1 MPYWTVQEE
10 GHLKELVE
18 QDKSIEE
25 LCEIFKRSPEALRL
39 KLKRLGSPAPKTVSC
54 EKSGI
59 KVTTN
64 ATTTTPQLEPV
75 KVEELPSPMQAMSLL
90 WAAVKRLQEP
100 GVSEEETRK
109 LRLIVS
115 GVKAYVH
122 LDADYVLKIKHVE
135 TGMLIQNRY
144 IASQLRWLIDQAKTP
159 EEKLRLEK
167 ELCEVEQHIKEMLEM
182 GIREPRIAKEN
193 KP

>member
-1 MPYWTVQEE
+1 
-10 GHLKELVE
+10 
-18 QDKSIEE
+18 
-25 LCEIFKRSPEALRL
+25 
-39 KLKRLGSPAPKTVSC
+39 
-54 EKSGI
+54 
-59 KVTTN
+59 
-64 ATTTTPQLEPV
+64 
-75 KVEELPSPMQAMSLL
+75 
-90 WAAVKRLQEP
+90 
-100 GVSEEETRK
+100 

-144 IASQLRWLIDQAKTP
+144 IASQLRWLIDHAKTP

-182 GIREPRIAKEN
+182 GIMEPRIAKEN